1 MYIYIYVYMLIWIY
15 IYIYIYVDMD
25 FLMTSGCIGVFR
37 ISVINRNAHSLGGPA
52 SKSLDSRSWMSLSG
66 IYCVF

>member
-1 MYIYIYVYMLIWIY
+1 MLIWTY
-15 IYIYIYVDMD
+15 IIYIYVDMD

-37 ISVINRNAHSLGGPA
+37 ISVICTGTPTVWEGPLQNHWILG
-52 SKSLDSRSWMSLSG
+52 SWMSLSG